1 MRAEK
6 VHHHGRPV
14 LMAAAA
20 ATLFLASFL
29 GAAPAPVAAHYGCSH
44 TDYLILHQVT
54 GPDHYDYLDW
64 WDHWNANSHHWN
76 RWNNATHDF
85 FHTDDC
91 GCISYPCP
99 VTVVPWIPSRSR
111 RALASRE
118 PHRRP
123 RLGMPQEPMPA
134 FATD

>member
-1 MRAEK
+1 MRAERF
-6 VHHHGRPV
+6 HHHGRPA
-14 LMAAAA
+14 LMAAA

-29 GAAPAPVAAHYGCSH
+29 WAAPAPVSAHYGCSH
-44 TDYLILHQVT
+44 TDYYILHQVT

-99 VTVVPWIPSRSR
+99 VSVVAWIPSKNR
-111 RALASRE
+111 RAHAVQVARRRRRSNPSRE
-118 PHRRP
+118 RAA
-123 RLGMPQEPMPA
+123 A
-134 FATD
+134 FAHD